1 MAAAGVSPDGHL
13 VTKKKVTEKI
23 IASMKVFLHE
33 GEPGIFDR
41 DVYDALQDTYSTPEL
56 KESFAKQI
64 DALQKYLADTY
75 GMGPAKVALQVRMCA
90 LTG

>member
-13 VTKKKVTEKI
+13 ATKKKVTEKI
-23 IASMKVFLHE
+23 VAFTKVFLHE

-64 DALQKYLADTY
+64 DALQEYLADTY